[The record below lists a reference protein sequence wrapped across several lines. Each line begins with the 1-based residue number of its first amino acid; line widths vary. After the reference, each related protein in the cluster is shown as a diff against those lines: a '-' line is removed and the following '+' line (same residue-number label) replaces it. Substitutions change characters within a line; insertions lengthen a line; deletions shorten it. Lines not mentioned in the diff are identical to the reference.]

1 MQPHLNRYWLN
12 AEPDD
17 PQEFS
22 QQVKLVCQLYE
33 DAPTLYSQGIHLVST
48 DEMTGIQ
55 ALERVHPSKP
65 MRPGKVELT
74 EFEYIRHGTQSLIAN
89 WEVALGRVIAPSI
102 GPTRTEY
109 DFANHI
115 ANTIETDP
123 EAAWVFIVD
132 QLNTHKSASLVRLVA
147 ACCQL
152 EIDLGVKEKSGILFS
167 MATRQAFLSD
177 TEHRVRFVYVPK
189 HTSWL
194 NQIEI
199 WFSILVR
206 RLLKQASFKSTDE
219 LKQRILAFI
228 NYFNQIMAKPF
239 QWNYKG
245 HPQAA

>member
-1 MQPHLNRYWLN
+1 MNRYWLN

-17 PQEFS
+17 PEAFS

-33 DAPTLYSQGIHLVST
+33 DAPTLYDKGVHIVST

-55 ALERVHPSKP
+55 ALERKHPSKP
-65 MRPGKVELT
+65 MRPGKVKLV

-89 WEVALGRVIAPSI
+89 WEVALGQVITSSI
-102 GPTRTEY
+102 GPTRNEY

-115 ANTIETDP
+115 SNTIETDP
-123 EAAWVFIVD
+123 EATWVFIVD

-152 EIDLGVKEKSGILFS
+152 DIDLGVKEKSGILES
-167 MATRQAFLSD
+167 MATREEFLSNP
-177 TEHRVRFVYVPK
+177 EHRIRFVYIPK

-206 RLLKQASFKSTDE
+206 RLLKHASFKSTDE
-219 LKQRILAFI
+219 LKVRIEAFI
-228 NYFNQIMAKPF
+228 NYFNQTMAKPF
-239 QWNYKG
+239 QWKYKSY
-245 HPQAA
+245 PQAA